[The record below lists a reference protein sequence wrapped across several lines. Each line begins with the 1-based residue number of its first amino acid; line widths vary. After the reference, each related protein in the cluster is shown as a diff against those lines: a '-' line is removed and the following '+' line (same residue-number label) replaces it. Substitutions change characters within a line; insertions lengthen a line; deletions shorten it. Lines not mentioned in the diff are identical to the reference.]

1 MAKWGE
7 GDPRWIVEER
17 EDAKNVNNWHWT
29 EKDCSQW
36 TKDVMPEFFKKVPII
51 DDKDTTLEITKLN
64 SVAGEVSANLRKGKV
79 FFLYDLEVKLR
90 WTGKHKGIEATGTI
104 ECPEV
109 SQETPLDSFEVIVRC
124 DDENLSKNEIKDLVR
139 KAGSPV
145 VRKRMAV
152 FIDELA
158 KANESMALPTPATGG
173 KLVKQPTKSPA
184 SQDTVATSPSKPKA
198 EEEGKAS
205 KIKFSNIEMNVDF
218 SARCSDIYETLLDPQ
233 RVQAFTQS
241 ASTVTKELNKQFSLF
256 GGSITAYN
264 VELVPNEKI
273 VQKWRAADWPE
284 GHFSTVTIKLKSE
297 DNGTKLSLKQ
307 VEVPSNDLARTETN
321 WHNYYWQRIKMVF
334 GYGYNIYG
342 NS

>member
-1 MAKWGE
+1 M
-7 GDPRWIVEER
+7 RRIVHSGQ
-17 EDAKNVNNWHWT
+17 KMLCLN
-29 EKDCSQW
+29 
-36 TKDVMPEFFKKVPII
+36 FFKKIPII
-51 DDKDTTLEITKLN
+51 DSKDTTIEIAKLN
-64 SVAGEVSANLRKGKV
+64 SVQGEVSANLRKGKV

-90 WTGKHKGIEATGTI
+90 WTGKHKGIEASGTI

-124 DDENLSKNEIKDLVR
+124 DDETLAKNEIKELVR
-139 KAGSPV
+139 KIGSPV
-145 VRKRMAV
+145 VRKRMAA

-158 KANESMALPTPATGG
+158 KANENMALPTPSTGG
-173 KLVKQPTKSPA
+173 KLIKQPTKSLV
-184 SQDTVATSPSKPKA
+184 SQDTVSSPSKPKT
-198 EEEGKAS
+198 EEEGKSS
-205 KIKFSNIEMNVDF
+205 KIKFATIEMNVDF

-256 GGSITAYN
+256 GGSITACN
-264 VELVPNEKI
+264 IELVPNEKI

-297 DNGTKLSLKQ
+297 DNGTKLVLKQ
-307 VEVPSNDLARTETN
+307 VEVPSNDLSRTETN